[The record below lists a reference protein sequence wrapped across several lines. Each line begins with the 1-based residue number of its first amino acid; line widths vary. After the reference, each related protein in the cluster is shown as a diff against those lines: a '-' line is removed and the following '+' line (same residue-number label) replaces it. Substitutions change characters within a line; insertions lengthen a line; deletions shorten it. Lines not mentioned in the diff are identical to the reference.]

1 MNGVSPDFFLSK
13 FLACGKAAA
22 FVGRSCVL
30 PLCFYR
36 SGSFLPEPVESF
48 ERRVQVSTERD
59 NLSSSF
65 PTYASFIFLLFY
77 CFS

>member
-1 MNGVSPDFFLSK
+1 MGFPLISFSASFWHAERL
-13 FLACGKAAA
+13 LA

-65 PTYASFIFLLFY
+65 PTYASFIFLLFH